1 MRELIT
7 ANLTAYV
14 IVALITGFGLL
25 SIIHIIFDK
34 TKGIESNK
42 KKRCVRFSISGAF
55 VGLWIWY
62 FVYVNLFPISMAY
75 YEYNHNVCD
84 EKIGVIESIERSEKD
99 RIDITIDGTEY
110 AMVYSSENPII
121 IVGKDIGEGDTV
133 KFVFGV
139 KSRYIFDMYRLNAVS
154 W

>member
-14 IVALITGFGLL
+14 FVALITGFALL

-154 W
+154 

>member
-7 ANLTAYV
+7 DNLTAYV
-14 IVALITGFGLL
+14 IIALITGFVLL
-25 SIIHIIFDK
+25 SIIHTIFDK

-154 W
+154 

>member
-14 IVALITGFGLL
+14 FVALITGFALL

-42 KKRCVRFSISGAF
+42 KKRCVRFIISGAF

-84 EKIGVIESIERSEKD
+84 EKIGVVESIERSEKD

-154 W
+154 

>member
-14 IVALITGFGLL
+14 IVALITGFVLL
-25 SIIHIIFDK
+25 SIIYTIFDK

-154 W
+154 